1 MSRRRFA
8 VVPVALAAAVIV
20 AVLSAIAAVS
30 ASSQDHYAAPGGR
43 AGAAG
48 SADDPWDLATA
59 LSGAEGAIAA
69 GDTVWLAAGVYSGAF
84 TSSLPGTSDAPI
96 VVRALPGARAT
107 LDGAG
112 FSDPVLT
119 VKGAWTT
126 FQDLEITNSDP
137 SRPAVKS
144 SRPTGVAAFAPGSKF
159 VHLYVHDAGQGFGF
173 WSEAPDSEIYGC
185 VIYHNG
191 ATTYDHGIYVQ
202 NRDGGKR
209 MVDNVIFQN
218 AGAGIHAYGTSAASL
233 ANLWIE
239 GNAVFDNGVLVP
251 DSGDGSAN
259 LVVGGGAPVRGL
271 RVYGNST
278 WTRELH
284 DTTAS
289 FGSDTPSVDAIVQG
303 NRFVGFVDVV
313 GWAALSMSG
322 NAFTG
327 STTLVRLETTLG
339 LPSPFLGWDDNRYVS
354 GETEWQ
360 PFSLTTSSGTRGFW
374 YPDWQAATG
383 SDANSEY
390 TVGPP
395 TGVDVVVRP
404 SRYEP
409 GRATVIAYD
418 WNSAPSVSA
427 DLSGTVEEGARYEI
441 RTALDPFGPAVAAGV
456 YAGGEVSIPMRARP
470 VASPAGLAA
479 PATTAPQ
486 FDVFLVTSGAAPT
499 PTPTATPGPRSATP
513 TPSGGSPPAEVTPR
527 RPPKSGGS

>member
-1 MSRRRFA
+1 MPRRRLLA
-8 VVPVALAAAVIV
+8 ALAAV
-20 AVLSAIAAVS
+20 AVLAVFFAIEAVS
-30 ASSQDHYAAPGGR
+30 ASSTDHYVAPGGHE
-43 AGAAG
+43 GAAG

-59 LSGAEGAIAA
+59 LSGADGAVAA
-69 GDTVWLAAGVYSGAF
+69 GDTIWVAAGVYPGSF
-84 TSSLPGTSDAPI
+84 TSALAGTSDAPV

-112 FSDPVLT
+112 SSDPVLT

-137 SRPAVKS
+137 SRPAVRS
-144 SRPTGVAAFAPGSKF
+144 SRPAGVAAFAPGSKF
-159 VHLYVHDAGQGFGF
+159 VHLVVHDAGQGFGF

-202 NRDGGKR
+202 NKDGGKR

-239 GNAVFDNGVLVP
+239 GNTLFDNGSLLP
-251 DSGDGSAN
+251 GTQDASAN

-271 RVYGNST
+271 RVYSNST

-327 STTLVRLETTLG
+327 STTLVRLETSLG
-339 LPSPFLGWDDNRYVS
+339 LPSPLLGWDDNRYVS

-360 PFSLTTSSGTRGFW
+360 PFSLTTPSGTRGFW

-383 SDANSEY
+383 SDAHSEY
-390 TVGPP
+390 VVGPP
-395 TGVDVVVRP
+395 AGTEVVVRP

-418 WNSAPSVSA
+418 WSGASSVSA
-427 DLSGTVEEGARYEI
+427 DLSGVVAEGDRYEI
-441 RTALDPFGPAVAAGV
+441 KTALDPFGPAVASGV
-456 YAGGEVSIPMRARP
+456 YAGGEVSIPMRARA
-470 VASPAGLAA
+470 VESPAGLPA
-479 PATTAPQ
+479 PATTSPQ
-486 FDVFLVTSGAAPT
+486 FDVFLVTSAAPPATPAPSLT
-499 PTPTATPGPRSATP
+499 PTPPA
-513 TPSGGSPPAEVTPR
+513 SGDPPPDVTPP
-527 RPPKSGGS
+527 RPPKRGGGL